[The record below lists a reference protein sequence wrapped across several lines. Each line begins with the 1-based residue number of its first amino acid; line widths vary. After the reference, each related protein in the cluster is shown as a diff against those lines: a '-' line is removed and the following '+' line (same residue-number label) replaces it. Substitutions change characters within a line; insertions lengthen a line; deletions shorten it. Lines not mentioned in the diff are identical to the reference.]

1 MKMAKIFKT
10 TDDKWSV
17 KKILVALTIPLIMF
31 VLTTWYGRYAWIR
44 DQAYKVAVNEKYI
57 VEAKENLQKKDKEL
71 QKAIDDLR
79 VEMNKKAGILH
90 SRANKETDK
99 LERETD
105 KREKGDERLLNLI
118 LDMLDNQQRNIEHQ
132 QNQLEQKAK

>member
-1 MKMAKIFKT
+1 MKMAKILKT
-10 TDDKWSV
+10 DGKWSV
-17 KKILVALTIPLIMF
+17 RKIVAALMVPVTMF
-31 VLTTWYGRYAWIR
+31 VLSTWYGRYSWIR

-57 VEAKENLQKKDKEL
+57 VEAKENLQRKDKEL

-79 VEMNKKAGILH
+79 VEMNKKSGVLH
-90 SRANKETDK
+90 SRANKETTK

-132 QNQLEQKAK
+132 QNQLKQKAK